1 MISQFQMIILISTY
15 NSHNFHQML
24 RQQVCSE
31 NAGARLKIMTI
42 ISATEPSLAAI
53 VIVATRSLAHL
64 RLKLETK
71 T

>member
-1 MISQFQMIILISTY
+1 
-15 NSHNFHQML
+15 ML